1 MQFLSKLAFLAA
13 LFCQISIPFWQKSS
27 FWTVCQPTNLHRK
40 ENVPF
45 SSQTN
50 RFVSVPFSGTKT
62 LLCRV
67 SRELRVSNLSLCS
80 VHERHCGSHENVLS
94 LASFFS

>member
-1 MQFLSKLAFLAA
+1 MQFLSKLAFLAS

-27 FWTVCQPTNLHRK
+27 FWAVYQPTNLHRK

-50 RFVSVPFSGTKT
+50 RFVSVPFSRTKT

-67 SRELRVSNLSLCS
+67 SRIKFVTCY